1 MSRVSP
7 NGSKSRLCRQPAKKG
22 AKTMNY
28 TKFEQLFLKL
38 CRKNNKK
45 YPLSTDI
52 KYFYDKYEQTYKLIK
67 DRKMANHMVT
77 FANFSRQRKLLY
89 RQILAEDGIE
99 LTPDQV
105 DYYIYMLI
113 IILKHKYDIDI

>member
-7 NGSKSRLCRQPAKKG
+7 NGSKSRLCRQSVKKG

-28 TKFEQLFLKL
+28 NKFEQLFLKL

-45 YPLSTDI
+45 YPISTDI

-67 DRKMANHMVT
+67 NRKMADEMVT
-77 FANFSRQRKLLY
+77 FTKFSRERKLLY